1 VEDHGGR
8 FGEVPLAGLSMSW
21 LAHSPAALHKGNVT
35 GLTLIDEKANAAQ
48 RAALTTL
55 SEGKSGGPWV
65 IFSAVTVHRLGPK
78 FAPFHVETKTLD
90 SRVRIGDMYEVEL
103 GPILNLLPANR
114 KKSISI
120 SRPVSLP
127 NGSRWPLEAY
137 APENGI
143 QIAELRSLRIV
154 WRILSLR
161 LRGRSRRLIF
171 FMEVSTNPAVT
182 REVAEQAVVAS
193 PDRTEQC
200 ARATASGVFL
210 LAAAYTF
217 YAARGMSG
225 GMTMPGGW
233 TMPMMWMV
241 MPGQS
246 LAGAAFVF
254 LLMWQAMMI
263 AMMLP
268 SSWPTLEL
276 YSRVARNT
284 GSVGPCST
292 RLWPRRA
299 ISRFGARSARLPS
312 PPVLKFHARRCFPTA

>member
-1 VEDHGGR
+1 
-8 FGEVPLAGLSMSW
+8 
-21 LAHSPAALHKGNVT
+21 
-35 GLTLIDEKANAAQ
+35 
-48 RAALTTL
+48 
-55 SEGKSGGPWV
+55 
-65 IFSAVTVHRLGPK
+65 
-78 FAPFHVETKTLD
+78 
-90 SRVRIGDMYEVEL
+90 
-103 GPILNLLPANR
+103 
-114 KKSISI
+114 
-120 SRPVSLP
+120 
-127 NGSRWPLEAY
+127 
-137 APENGI
+137 
-143 QIAELRSLRIV
+143 
-154 WRILSLR
+154 
-161 LRGRSRRLIF
+161 
-171 FMEVSTNPAVT
+171 MEVSTNSAVT

-276 YSRVARNT
+276 YSRVARHTGQRWPMFNT
-284 GSVGPCST
+284 VLAAVGYFT
-292 RLWPRRA
+292 VWGA
-299 ISRFGARSARLPS
+299 FGAIAFAAGFEISRAAMFSPQLSRWVPAVAGVSLVFAGVWQLTPLKQSCLQHCRDPLMFLGRAYKPGVWGGFRLGLHHGAFCAACCWALMLMQMVLGVMNLAVMTGVAAIIATEKLWRRGPLLARLVGALS
-312 PPVLKFHARRCFPTA
+312 IVVGTILVAHSI